1 MTLENILLL
10 FVEMLFCH
18 IVDDYYLQGILASM
32 KQKVWWEKNFPEE
45 KYKNDYKVA
54 LIEHAFSW
62 SFMISLPM
70 IINRFYEL
78 KEGTVILMMV
88 MIVINTVIHTI
99 VDNDKANKLII
110 NLIEDQLTHIF
121 QIIATILVYVLWF
134 II

>member
-1 MTLENILLL
+1 
-10 FVEMLFCH
+10 
-18 IVDDYYLQGILASM
+18 M

-78 KEGTVILMMV
+78 KEGTVILMVV

-121 QIIATILVYVLWF
+121 QIIATILVYVVWF